1 MNCTQANYACH
12 AGIYDQNDIGENLE
26 WHYTLNCPKGESC
39 PLKTGYENLGV
50 TNRRH
55 IAWSAIGE
63 CPWSGCGTAYFPY
76 QQYTQ
81 VDPITHRSLARDGYT
96 FAGWSKDISH
106 VTGDMTVHAQ
116 YRPVRY
122 TVDYDANG
130 GTGSMPASTFTYDS
144 PQALPAVGFTK
155 AGYSFTGWNTRK
167 DGSGR
172 TFTDKQIVSNLLT
185 HEGASGTL
193 YAQWTPTP
201 PIVTVIFH
209 VNNGGSDR
217 TVKRVWASNN
227 LEMKTI
233 GLPSGWSN
241 SGFAFRGWNL
251 KADGTGVEYE
261 AGETLYGRL
270 TAETTDLYADWNG
283 LQTRLPDTGG
293 ILRRSLAGLLF
304 AGGGLALW
312 TVGRRRRTE

>member
-1 MNCTQANYACH
+1 M
-12 AGIYDQNDIGENLE
+12 
-26 WHYTLNCPKGESC
+26 
-39 PLKTGYENLGV
+39 
-50 TNRRH
+50 
-55 IAWSAIGE
+55 
-63 CPWSGCGTAYFPY
+63 
-76 QQYTQ
+76 
-81 VDPITHRSLARDGYT
+81 
-96 FAGWSKDISH
+96 
-106 VTGDMTVHAQ
+106 
-116 YRPVRY
+116 
-122 TVDYDANG
+122 
-130 GTGSMPASTFTYDS
+130 
-144 PQALPAVGFTK
+144 
-155 AGYSFTGWNTRK
+155 
-167 DGSGR
+167 
-172 TFTDKQIVSNLLT
+172 SNLLT

-209 VNNGGSDR
+209 INNGGADE

-227 LEMKTI
+227 LEMRTI

-293 ILRRSLAGLLF
+293 ILRHGLIGTLIAGM
-304 AGGGLALW
+304 GLAVW
-312 TVGRRRRTE
+312 ARGQRRRTQ